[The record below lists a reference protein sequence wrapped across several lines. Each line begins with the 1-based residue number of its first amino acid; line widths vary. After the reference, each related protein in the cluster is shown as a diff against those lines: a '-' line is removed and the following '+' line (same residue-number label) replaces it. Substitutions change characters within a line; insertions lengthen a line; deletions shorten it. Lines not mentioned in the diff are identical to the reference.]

1 MPPRS
6 GKGKGK
12 VMKTIIMGCG
22 RVGEELSRLMSQE
35 GHDVAVI
42 DCDENIR
49 EKLGPGFRGE
59 VVIGVGFDRDV
70 MIRAGIEKADAFA
83 ATSDSDN
90 ANIVAAR
97 IARNI
102 FHVPRVVARLH
113 DPRRAEIYRRL
124 GLSTIS
130 STVWGAE
137 RIREALTHAEL
148 DARGTYG
155 AGEVT
160 LFSLEAAP
168 AMVGRS
174 VNAIVVPGEI
184 SVVAITREDKAF
196 IPVLG
201 TEIRNGDLIHYA
213 VLAESMDRFEQL
225 LGIGE
230 GGLG

>member
-1 MPPRS
+1 
-6 GKGKGK
+6 
-12 VMKTIIMGCG
+12 MKTIIMGCG
-22 RVGEELSRLMSQE
+22 RVGAEVSRLMSQD
-35 GHDVAVI
+35 GHDVTVI

-49 EKLGPGFRGE
+49 QKLGVEFHGTI
-59 VVIGVGFDRDV
+59 VVGVGFDRDV
-70 MIRAGIEKADAFA
+70 LIRAGIEQADAFA

-102 FHVPRVVARLH
+102 FHVPRVVARLY
-113 DPRRAEIYRRL
+113 DPQQAEIYRRL

-130 STVWGAE
+130 STAWGAE
-137 RIREALTHAEL
+137 RIREVLTHSEL

-155 AGEVT
+155 SGEVT
-160 LFSLEAAP
+160 LFTLEASLALI
-168 AMVGRS
+168 GRA
-174 VNAIVVPGEI
+174 VNAVVVPGEI
-184 SVVAITREDKAF
+184 SVVAITRQDKAF

-201 TEIRNGDLIHYA
+201 TEIRSGDLIHYA

-230 GGLG
+230 GGQA